1 MKIEREAMRLYAVT
15 AETEDREALLR
26 QVAEAIEGGAR
37 LVQLREKEL
46 KGPALI
52 ELAKRFASLCR
63 EKGAI
68 SIIND
73 DVIACRDSG
82 ADGVHLGQGDMDAR
96 RARALLG
103 PGKIIGVSAHNVE
116 EALKAEADG
125 ADYLGSG
132 AAFVTGTKTDAKPIG
147 HETYQAITGAVRIPV
162 VAIGGITG
170 ENMPELAGRGLA
182 GAAVVSAIFGREDVR
197 AAARELRA
205 QAETLFE

>member
-1 MKIEREAMRLYAVT
+1 MKLTRETMRLYPVT
-15 AETEDREALLR
+15 AETEDRELLLQ
-26 QVAEAIEGGAR
+26 QVAEAIDGGAR
-37 LVQLREKEL
+37 IVQLREKEL
-46 KGPALI
+46 KGEALL
-52 ELAKRFASLCR
+52 ELAKRFAALCR

-73 DVIACRDSG
+73 DVMICRESG

-96 RARALLG
+96 RAREVLG
-103 PGKIIGVSAHNVE
+103 PDKIIGVSAHNVE
-116 EALKAEADG
+116 EALRAEADG

-147 HETYQAITGAVRIPV
+147 HETYRAITGAVKIPV

-182 GAAVVSAIFGREDVR
+182 GAAVVSAIFGRKDVR
-197 AAARELRA
+197 TAARELKEL
-205 QAETLFE
+205 AETLFD